1 MSVTSPR
8 HQTGCA
14 LARQNQSRGL
24 LDPGR
29 PHRPLRLSRS
39 FSRRCEHTPCPPR
52 LRLPEA
58 FRANWSKH
66 NSLEGTEQLH
76 RLLSIRRAR
85 DKLGLRTA
93 LAHLPCPAH
102 TGILHQEQLPA
113 WVQSAMPGREVCDG
127 SVEHAS
133 SAICQARASPTR
145 QQQLEIP
152 RNNRNQPV
160 EVGPRE
166 LYKPSRSQRHAS
178 HKRGQRLYGKGCP
191 QQPTAPAEGEA
202 SPWLPLPTGSKE
214 KKAFSRSTTP
224 SWKGHR
230 QRTGP
235 EAHHAGLLFLPGP
248 RASLGALGV
257 GTGQERGGR
266 AGEEEAGAGSRQC
279 PAVRPPL

>member
-1 MSVTSPR
+1 MTSPR

-85 DKLGLRTA
+85 DKPGLRTA

-102 TGILHQEQLPA
+102 TGILHQKQLPV

-133 SAICQARASPTR
+133 SAVCQTWASPTR

-166 LYKPSRSQRHAS
+166 LYTNRVGVSAMHLTNAAKGSPERAAHSSQRPLPRGKPALGS
-178 HKRGQRLYGKGCP
+178 PCPQAQRRRKRSAAAPRPPGRATGNGQAQRLIM
-191 QQPTAPAEGEA
+191 Q
-202 SPWLPLPTGSKE
+202 GS
-214 KKAFSRSTTP
+214 SSCLGQGRP
-224 SWKGHR
+224 S
-230 QRTGP
+230 
-235 EAHHAGLLFLPGP
+235 GL
-248 RASLGALGV
+248 
-257 GTGQERGGR
+257 
-266 AGEEEAGAGSRQC
+266 
-279 PAVRPPL
+279 

>member
-1 MSVTSPR
+1 MGVWSMP
-8 HQTGCA
+8 A
-14 LARQNQSRGL
+14 LPSAKPGHHPQGNNNLKYRG
-24 LDPGR
+24 
-29 PHRPLRLSRS
+29 
-39 FSRRCEHTPCPPR
+39 T
-52 LRLPEA
+52 
-58 FRANWSKH
+58 
-66 NSLEGTEQLH
+66 
-76 RLLSIRRAR
+76 
-85 DKLGLRTA
+85 
-93 LAHLPCPAH
+93 
-102 TGILHQEQLPA
+102 TGI
-113 WVQSAMPGREVCDG
+113 
-127 SVEHAS
+127 
-133 SAICQARASPTR
+133 
-145 QQQLEIP
+145 
-152 RNNRNQPV
+152 NQWRW
-160 EVGPRE
+160 GLGE

>member
-1 MSVTSPR
+1 MTSPR

-85 DKLGLRTA
+85 DKPALGQPL
-93 LAHLPCPAH
+93 LICPARPTRASSTKSSFLPGFRAPCREGRSVMGVWSMPALPSAKPGH
-102 TGILHQEQLPA
+102 HPQGNHNLKYRGTTGINQWRWGL
-113 WVQSAMPGREVCDG
+113 G
-127 SVEHAS
+127 SS
-133 SAICQARASPTR
+133 TQ
-145 QQQLEIP
+145 
-152 RNNRNQPV
+152 
-160 EVGPRE
+160 
-166 LYKPSRSQRHAS
+166 PSRSQRHAS
-178 HKRGQRLYGKGCP
+178 HKRGQRLSGKGCP
-191 QQPTAPAEGEA
+191 QQPKAPAEGEA

-214 KKAFSRSTTP
+214 KEAFSRSTTP

-248 RASLGALGV
+248 GASLRALGV